1 MRVANG
7 FGLGYCLKYLHYYMQ
22 NISDIGDLFKSL
34 IMEAI
39 LKKNRNNIEM
49 SINFES
55 LTIEDIF
62 IVNKKSP

>member
-1 MRVANG
+1 
-7 FGLGYCLKYLHYYMQ
+7 MQ
-22 NISDIGDLFKSL
+22 SISEIGDLFKSL
-34 IMEAI
+34 IMEAV

-62 IVNKKSP
+62 IVNKISLKFSYLLVVYSPELSWE

>member
-1 MRVANG
+1 
-7 FGLGYCLKYLHYYMQ
+7 MQ